1 MESKLPTIIL
11 VISAPGAGK
20 STQCSRLAKEFGYVH
35 LSIGEILR
43 EERSADTPEAHKLD
57 QYMKEFE
64 ASGKLMPCDIP
75 LKYLIRR
82 MRANGWNKSVFLV
95 DGFIKSVYM
104 YHYWDQMIGDSVR
117 VAGCLYLECSDKVLL
132 QRLQLRAKDSHRKDD
147 SNPELARIRLKTF
160 QEQTLPVVTLYAN
173 SGLLYI
179 VDAEKSI
186 DEVFTSCKNAVQE
199 MLSK

>member
-1 MESKLPTIIL
+1 
-11 VISAPGAGK
+11 
-20 STQCSRLAKEFGYVH
+20 
-35 LSIGEILR
+35 
-43 EERSADTPEAHKLD
+43 
-57 QYMKEFE
+57 MKEFE

>member
-1 MESKLPTIIL
+1 MPTIIL